1 MFSVFRQIAQKLH
14 ISGISIAQ
22 ALEIVGGMKRNHLR
36 RLIPNAFHSLSVT
49 RFLQRMP
56 GEVPQLHSALST
68 PGMPSFFDGDT
79 LRRQVR
85 ILLACFLAACALA
98 VAANLPNHAQGNL
111 YSQDCPVTVHSMMRI
126 GQFWSQRSLSIEPQ
140 DFDC

>member
-1 MFSVFRQIAQKLH
+1 
-14 ISGISIAQ
+14 
-22 ALEIVGGMKRNHLR
+22 MKRNHLQ
-36 RLIPNAFHSLSVT
+36 RLNAFYSLSVT

-79 LRRQVR
+79 IWRQSR
-85 ILLACFLAACALA
+85 ILLGCLLAAIALI

-111 YSQDCPVTVHSMMRI
+111 YPQTNHSQDCPVTVHSVHSMMRI
-126 GQFWSQRSLSIEPQ
+126 GQFWTLRSPNVEPQ
-140 DFDC
+140 DFSC